1 MTDWNTIKQH
11 LVNNDKAFVTL
22 IEQYGESTFLHPS
35 SLDPDLFDQLI
46 RSIISQQLS
55 TKVATTL
62 RNRLYAHL
70 STTKFTPSALIQV
83 PLEAIRYCGL
93 SGAKSNSIQSIA
105 SVLYKHPTYLSDLS
119 DKNEDEITAKL
130 ISLKGVGIWT
140 AQMFQ
145 MSALKRLDVF
155 APGDAGLIKGIR
167 IVYFK
172 GKPITET
179 AVAKITNKWKPY
191 RSIGS
196 WYMWQVA
203 NTQKLQ

>member
-1 MTDWNTIKQH
+1 MD
-11 LVNNDKAFVTL
+11 NNGV
-22 IEQYGESTFLHPS
+22 
-35 SLDPDLFDQLI
+35 DPDLFDQLI

-70 STTKFTPSALIQV
+70 ATTKFTPLALLEV
-83 PLEAIRYCGL
+83 PLETIRSCGL

-105 SVLYKHPTYLSDLS
+105 SVLYKNPTYLSDLS

-130 ISLKGVGIWT
+130 ISLKGVGVWT

-155 APGDAGLIKGIR
+155 APGDAGLIKGISA
-167 IVYFK
+167 
-172 GKPITET
+172 P
-179 AVAKITNKWKPY
+179 
-191 RSIGS
+191 
-196 WYMWQVA
+196 
-203 NTQKLQ
+203 

>member
-1 MTDWNTIKQH
+1 MIQEF
-11 LVNNDKAFVTL
+11 DKEFYPIYTAW
-22 IEQYGESTFLHPS
+22 
-35 SLDPDLFDQLI
+35 
-46 RSIISQQLS
+46 R
-55 TKVATTL
+55 
-62 RNRLYAHL
+62 
-70 STTKFTPSALIQV
+70 
-83 PLEAIRYCGL
+83 
-93 SGAKSNSIQSIA
+93 
-105 SVLYKHPTYLSDLS
+105 LSDQVEFGKIQL
-119 DKNEDEITAKL
+119 NQIGRLNDEQIIQELVKV
-130 ISLKGVGIWT
+130 KGIGIWT